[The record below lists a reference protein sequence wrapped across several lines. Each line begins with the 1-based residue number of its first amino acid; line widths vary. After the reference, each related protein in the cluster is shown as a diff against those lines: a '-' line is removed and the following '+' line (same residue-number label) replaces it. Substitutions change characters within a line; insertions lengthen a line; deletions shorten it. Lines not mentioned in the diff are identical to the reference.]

1 MKELSKET
9 ITKILKFQQNE
20 ITEHYIYLK
29 LSKKY
34 SGKNGEILEKI
45 SKDELSH
52 YLKWKKYT
60 GKDLK
65 PSRLNILFYT
75 LLASI
80 FGITF
85 TIKLMEGGEKEA
97 EVAYKEISEDVPEA
111 LEILDD
117 EIKHE
122 RMLISMIDEEKLNY
136 VSSMVLGINDAI
148 VELTGALSG
157 LAFALQKTSIVALA
171 GLITG
176 ISAALSMGAS
186 EYLSQKAEDDGNP
199 FKASLYTTLAYGFS
213 VMLLVAP
220 FFIFD
225 HYLLA
230 LSFTLLDALFIILFF
245 TFFVSVVKE
254 KEFKPLFW
262 EMFFISFGVALLSF
276 GVGIIARKFLNI
288 EL

>member
-1 MKELSKET
+1 MKELGKE
-9 ITKILKFQQNE
+9 IISKILNFQQNE
-20 ITEHYIYLK
+20 ITEHHIYLK

-34 SGKNGEILEKI
+34 SGKNGEILEEI

-65 PSRLNILFYT
+65 PSRLKIIFYT
-75 LLASI
+75 FLAFV

-97 EVAYKEISEDVPEA
+97 ELAYKEISEDVPEA

-199 FKASLYTTLAYGFS
+199 LKASLYTTLAYGFS

-225 HYLLA
+225 HYLVA
-230 LSFTLLDALFIILFF
+230 LFFTLLDAFFIILFF

-276 GVGIIARKFLNI
+276 GVGILARKFLNI